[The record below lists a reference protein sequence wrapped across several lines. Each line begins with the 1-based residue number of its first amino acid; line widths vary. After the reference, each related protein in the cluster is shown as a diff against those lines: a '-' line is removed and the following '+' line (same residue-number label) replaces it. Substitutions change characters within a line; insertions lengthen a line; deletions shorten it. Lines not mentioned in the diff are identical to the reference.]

1 MKRAKKAKAIKARKE
16 KEKTKLDKL
25 NEKIKTEKDR
35 IAKRD
40 KISTKGAYGDSTKK
54 YREKLK
60 ELQLQK
66 KALTRPISDKKDFSD
81 FGSSGSSPKTKKSA
95 GYSPRAGKLRE
106 KSGSVKPI
114 NTNPQKEDKGIGEK
128 IVNEL
133 KGETRRQQSQL
144 NKPKETLKP
153 LEQGVRKSGRFTIDS
168 TDEGMSKFMGTDK
181 EIAEQEMEEEMNLRK
196 GGAVAKKYGM
206 REGGFTKRGGMY
218 KKGYS

>member
-35 IAKRD
+35 IARRD

-81 FGSSGSSPKTKKSA
+81 FGA
-95 GYSPRAGKLRE
+95 
-106 KSGSVKPI
+106 
-114 NTNPQKEDKGIGEK
+114 N
-128 IVNEL
+128 
-133 KGETRRQQSQL
+133 
-144 NKPKETLKP
+144 
-153 LEQGVRKSGRFTIDS
+153 F
-168 TDEGMSKFMGTDK
+168 
-181 EIAEQEMEEEMNLRK
+181 
-196 GGAVAKKYGM
+196 
-206 REGGFTKRGGMY
+206 KR
-218 KKGYS
+218 